1 MIFLIDIFNDIADD
15 FNKSQYVGSSV
26 LSRKF
31 ILNENTTLLVSVYR
45 SNMICEV
52 SVQMPDDTNV
62 DSLKS
67 IPKWKGMEEKL
78 SMIHN
83 DGIGQVFL
91 SFKQLEDFDKK
102 IFFVV
107 LQDIVETL
115 IEQPEKETI
124 FLIKE
129 ILLKWNTFFQFDK
142 NYILSENVQQ
152 GLYGEL
158 YILEKVIKLRGEN
171 AINCWTGCN
180 AESHDFY
187 FGKDALEVKS
197 SSSKRPDK
205 VNISNEFQ
213 LDDTGLIGRL
223 YLMYI
228 KMKKSEIDGESLP
241 DIVERIADKLST
253 NSRLTFLNKLLKVG
267 YLHQMPEIYTL
278 CFRTREESCY
288 AVKDGFPRITTKTIS
303 KGIGSVDYVVSL
315 DACNPFQI
323 TVENFYKGVEL

>member
-1 MIFLIDIFNDIADD
+1 MIFLIDIFNDIVGD
-15 FNKSQYVGSSV
+15 FNKSQYVESSV

-62 DSLKS
+62 DSLKN

-78 SMIHN
+78 STIHN

-102 IFFVV
+102 IFFIV

-115 IEQPEKETI
+115 IEQPEKEAI

-158 YILEKVIKLRGEN
+158 YILEKVVKLRGEN

-197 SSSKRPDK
+197 SSSKGPDK

-267 YLHQMPEIYTL
+267 YLHQMPELYTL

-303 KGIGSVDYVVSL
+303 KGIGSVDYMVSL
-315 DACNPFQI
+315 DACNSFQI